1 MKLLVS
7 GFNARPIAKAAIE
20 AGYDI
25 GTVDYFGD
33 MDLLK
38 LSMNCFSVL
47 RQKPGQTLHRPL
59 YRIPAEY
66 LYFLSEIMSDE
77 QDDFDGIL
85 LGSAFDRFPDL
96 IDKFDKLGPRM
107 FANKPEKFALI
118 RDRMK
123 LQKLAEQAGFEIP
136 ETKFVKS
143 YEELIE
149 VANNF
154 SYPLV
159 TRGDGGGGGFGIR
172 LWENIDDLKLHF
184 MENFEEEDTGVWVQE
199 HIYGTDA
206 SSSVICSKDLV
217 QIISIN
223 RQLIGDK
230 NLGSPG
236 DFSYCGNIVPLGD
249 KSFNQNKELQM
260 ALLESIRNLFKKVD
274 LIGTNGIDFV
284 IKNGKVYFME
294 INPRFQGSIEC
305 VQYATGYNLVKL
317 HIDAFNN
324 IIHDIPEIPRYKKSA
339 IKGILFSNSEENFT
353 VKKYPRNKWIVDRT
367 HYDVILENNDP
378 FCSVVMPFK
387 KSENGYLKLTAII
400 KKIENLN
407 QVDEV

>member
-7 GFNARPIAKAAIE
+7 GFNARPIAKAATE

-38 LSMNCFSVL
+38 LSKNCFSVL

-66 LYFLSEIMSDE
+66 LYLLTEIMADE
-77 QDDFDGIL
+77 QEDFDGIL
-85 LGSAFDRFPDL
+85 LGSAFDRFPNL
-96 IDKFDKLGPRM
+96 IDKFNQLGPKL
-107 FANKPEKFALI
+107 FANKPEKFALT
-118 RDRMK
+118 RDREKMHD
-123 LQKLAEQAGFEIP
+123 LAEQAGFSIP
-136 ETKFVKS
+136 KSKFAQS

-149 VANNF
+149 FAKNY
-154 SYPLV
+154 SYPVV
-159 TRGDGGGGGFGIR
+159 TRGDGGGGGFGIHY
-172 LWENIDDLKLHF
+172 WDNIDDLKLHF
-184 MENFEEEDTGVWVQE
+184 EDNFEEEDTGYWIQE
-199 HIYGTDA
+199 HIKGIDA

-217 QIISIN
+217 QIISVN

-236 DFSYCGNIVPLGD
+236 DFSYCGNIVPLED
-249 KSFNQNKELQM
+249 KQFTQNKEFQLEI
-260 ALLESIRNLFKKVD
+260 LESIHALFKKVD
-274 LIGTNGIDFV
+274 LTGTNGIDFV
-284 IKNGKVYFME
+284 IKDNKAYFME

-305 VQYATGYNLVKL
+305 IQYATDYNLVKL

-324 IIHDIPEIPRYKKSA
+324 IIHDIPEIPRYKRSA
-339 IKGILFSNSEENFT
+339 IKGILFSNSEENFS

-367 HYDVILENNDP
+367 HYDVVLEKNDP
-378 FCSVVMPFK
+378 FCSIVMPTKSNDEGYK
-387 KSENGYLKLTAII
+387 KMRII
-400 KKIENLN
+400 AEKILSINI
-407 QVDEV
+407 Q